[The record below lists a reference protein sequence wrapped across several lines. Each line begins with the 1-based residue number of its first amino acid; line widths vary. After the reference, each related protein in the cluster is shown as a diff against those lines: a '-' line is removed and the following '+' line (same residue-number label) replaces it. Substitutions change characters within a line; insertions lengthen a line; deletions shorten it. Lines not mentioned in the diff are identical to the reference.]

1 MIEFR
6 YPELFLLI
14 VPLGILFYK
23 IGWVKGTT
31 GILRASLLVVL
42 VTTLTVPMLNLGG
55 RGIDIIVVADRS
67 RSMPTAASQNIQE
80 LIRNLQNNRGSGDRV
95 GLVTF
100 GSEPAVEFIPRQEGV
115 LDEYT
120 FKILP
125 DGSDLNSAIE
135 TALSLADQTRPTR
148 ILVLSDGEANGVNPT
163 YAARKAR
170 EDRIPVDYRIFER
183 LRVGDVAI
191 DSVRMPES
199 VTPREPFQFPV
210 WIYSDRTTTGTL
222 TVKREGQELSTQEV
236 ELSVGANRILFR
248 DVIER
253 GGFYNYTAALE
264 IANDPLT
271 ENNVGVGIVRVD
283 AGPRILVLNADSQ
296 EDNFTRALRDG
307 RIDFDVAA
315 AATHPLTQDALDPYR
330 AVVLEN
336 IPASDLG
343 RLKMERL
350 AQFTE
355 DMGGGLLMTG
365 GERSFGTGGYFKS
378 PLDDTIPVSMEMREE
393 HRKNRL
399 ALAVA
404 LDRSGSMA
412 VPVSGSK
419 TKMDLANIG
428 TAECVN
434 MLSAGDS
441 IAVIAVDSSPHVV
454 QPMIDL
460 TDKDPIISKIKK
472 IESMGGGIFVY
483 EALVAAGNELMK
495 APQATKHIILF
506 SDAADSE
513 EPGAYK
519 TLLSKYESAGITV
532 SVIGL
537 GSKTDVDAKL
547 LEDVALLGKGNIMF
561 TNDPE
566 ELPRLFAEDTMSV
579 ARSTFV
585 TKDETQPNGIS
596 GAILPDS
603 QLMGELGS
611 GAFPNVDGYNLSYLK
626 PEATAGVVTQDEYT
640 APLSS
645 FWYRGLGRS
654 AALCLEV
661 DGQYSGQFGRW
672 ENYSDFL
679 ITHARWLMSGNS
691 PNEVFV
697 DVQREGQDAVVRVEL
712 DPDRTDVANTQPPEL
727 LVIPPSDERV
737 DVVTPEFLWTG
748 PHSLEARFPLDRT
761 GSFRTIVKTGDQKM
775 TRGPAVSLPYS
786 PEFAPR
792 AGLPTGTEILEEVAQ
807 TSGGTVRTDVLS
819 MLNDPP
825 RAASKRSLLPWLFTL
840 SVLLLIAEIAGRRL
854 SLWERLPSFDDMLPA
869 DVADVVQRNRPAAW
883 WPKWKLN
890 VRQFFAAKKRAT
902 SAATEASKSDG
913 PRTAPSTTSASAA
926 KSREEA
932 DAKKRDVFAAAKERA
947 KKRR

>member
-14 VPLGILFYK
+14 VPLGILFYR
-23 IGWVKGTT
+23 IGWVKGVT
-31 GILRASLLVVL
+31 GVLRAILLVVL
-42 VTTLTVPMLNLGG
+42 VTTLTIPMLNLGG

-67 RSMPTAASQNIQE
+67 RSMPADATQNIQE
-80 LIRNLQNNRGSGDRV
+80 LIRNLQNNRGPGDRI

-100 GSEPAVEFIPRQEGV
+100 GTEPAVEFIPRQEGAF
-115 LDEYT
+115 DEYA
-120 FKILP
+120 FNVLP

-135 TALSLADQTRPTR
+135 TALSLADQNRPAR

-170 EDRIPVDYRIFER
+170 EDRIPVDYRLFER

-210 WIYSDRTTTGTL
+210 WIYSDRTASGTL
-222 TVKREGQELSTQEV
+222 TVKREGQELSTQQV
-236 ELSVGANRILFR
+236 ELSVGANRVLFR
-248 DVIER
+248 DVIDR
-253 GGFYNYTAALE
+253 GGFYNYTAELD
-264 IANDPLT
+264 IPDDPLQ

-283 AGPRILVLNADSQ
+283 AGPRMLVLNADGQ
-296 EDNFTRALRDG
+296 EDNLTRALRDG
-307 RIDFDVAA
+307 RIDYDVAA
-315 AATHPLTQDALDPYR
+315 VISHPLTQDALDPYR

-336 IPASDLG
+336 VPARDLG

-378 PLDDTIPVSMEMREE
+378 ALDETIPVSMEMREE

-404 LDRSGSMA
+404 LDRSGSMSM
-412 VPVSGSK
+412 PVAGGK
-419 TKMDLANIG
+419 TKMDLANVG

-441 IAVIAVDSSPHVV
+441 VAVIAVDSTPHVV

-460 TDKDPIISKIKK
+460 TDKDPIIARIKK

-483 EALVAAGNELMK
+483 EALVAAGKELMK
-495 APQATKHIILF
+495 APQTTKHIILF

-513 EPGAYK
+513 EPGAYT
-519 TLLSKYESAGITV
+519 TLLKKYAASGITV

-537 GSKTDVDAKL
+537 GTDTDVDAKL
-547 LEDVALLGKGNIMF
+547 LEDIAKLGSGNIMF
-561 TNDPE
+561 TNDPQ

-585 TKDETQPNGIS
+585 TKDETQPDGIP
-596 GAILPDS
+596 GAILPDA
-603 QLMGELGS
+603 QLIGELGS

-626 PEATAGVVTQDEYT
+626 PEATAAVITRDEYN
-640 APLSS
+640 APLSAV
-645 FWYRGLGRS
+645 WYRGLGRA
-654 AALCLEV
+654 AALCIEV

-691 PNEVFV
+691 PDEVFV

-727 LVIPPSDERV
+727 IVIPPSEERV
-737 DVVTPEFLWTG
+737 EVVTPEFLWTG
-748 PHSLEARFPLDRT
+748 PNSLEARFPLDRT

-792 AGLPTGTEILEEVAQ
+792 AGLPSGKEVLEEVAE
-807 TSGGTVRTDVLS
+807 TSGGVVRTDVLAV
-819 MLNDPP
+819 LNDPP

-840 SVLLLIAEIAGRRL
+840 SILLLIAEIAGRRL
-854 SLWERLPSFDDMLPA
+854 ALWERLPSFDDLLPA
-869 DVADVVQRNRPAAW
+869 DVAEVVKRNRPAAW

-890 VRQFFAAKKRAT
+890 VSQFFSGKRRAKRASGETAKPDERRT
-902 SAATEASKSDG
+902 SPETVAA
-913 PRTAPSTTSASAA
+913 ASA
-926 KSREEA
+926 KSSEEA
-932 DAKKRDVFAAAKERA
+932 EAKKRDVFAAAKERA